1 MGKLWQRAAWM
12 AAVACMSIVVWSQGL
27 RGDEPAKADEYYVL
41 MKVLVDS
48 FEQIDRNYVKDVDRR
63 ELVEAAVRGMLSKLD
78 PYSDYISPE
87 ELTKFTEAVEQ
98 EFGGVGIQVQFDP
111 EQRNIIVMTPFPGS
125 PAYKAGVRA
134 GDRIIEIEGKP
145 VKDFPSGAEIQSAV
159 NLLKGQ
165 PGVEVT
171 IVLKRL
177 GTGDTETVKMTRDV
191 IRLDTVLGD
200 RHEADGSWDFMI
212 DDEQRIGYLRISH
225 FTKRTAAELRDALQ
239 KLKAQ
244 GMRGLVLDL
253 RFNPGGLL
261 QAAVEVCDLFI
272 DQGLIV
278 RTDGRNVK
286 PQEWFAK
293 PFGTFKDFPLAVIV
307 NRYSASASEIV
318 SACLQDHQ
326 RAVIVGERTWG
337 KGSVQNVV
345 ELEGGQSA
353 LKLTTATY
361 HRPSGKNIH
370 RFPNA
375 DENAEWGV
383 TPNEG
388 YVVRFSDEELIAYN
402 RFRQNRDLPQETAS
416 ELPTFEDKQLG
427 KALEYI
433 REQLSSGKT
442 PPAEKSEAGD
452 APPAPAPETK
462 DSKDAAAL
470 PLLLPRL
477 RFFHA

>member
-1 MGKLWQRAAWM
+1 MGKLWQRAAWT
-12 AAVACMSIVVWSQGL
+12 AAVACFWFAVWSPGV
-27 RGDEPAKADEYYVL
+27 RGDDPAKSDEYYVL

-78 PYSDYISPE
+78 PYSDYISPD

-145 VKDFPSGAEIQSAV
+145 VKEFPGGSEIQTAV

-177 GTGDTETVKMTRDV
+177 GTDEIETVKMTRDV
-191 IRLDTVLGD
+191 IRLDTVMGD
-200 RHEADGSWDFMI
+200 RHEPDGSWDFMI

-225 FTKRTAAELRDALQ
+225 FTKRTATELRDALR
-239 KLKAQ
+239 KLKEQ

-261 QAAVEVCDLFI
+261 QAAVEVCDLFV

-293 PFGTFKDFPLAVIV
+293 PFGTYKDFPLAVIV

-370 RFPNA
+370 RFPDA
-375 DENAEWGV
+375 GENDEWGV
-383 TPNEG
+383 SPNEG
-388 YVVRFSDEELIAYN
+388 YAVRFSDEELIAYH

-416 ELPTFEDKQLG
+416 DAVSFEDKQLN

-433 REQLSSGKT
+433 REKLSAPET
-442 PPAEKSEAGD
+442 PPAEKSEGGQ
-452 APPAPAPETK
+452 APPAPAQGVK

-477 RFFHA
+477 RMFHA